1 MTIEEFIKKYD
12 PVMDSNTGIKQF
24 DWTVGHELDKIVT
37 AQRNMK
43 LCTVVENEGDLELLD
58 GYHFVN
64 RMYYVITRNEVTEP
78 ISIVL

>member
-1 MTIEEFIKKYD
+1 MTIEEFIEKYE
-12 PVMDSNTGIKQF
+12 PVMDDDTGIKQF
-24 DWTVGHELDKIVT
+24 DWTADNEIFEIVKAKQT
-37 AQRNMK
+37 MK

-58 GYHFVN
+58 GDHHVN

>member
-12 PVMDSNTGIKQF
+12 PIMDDDTGIKQF
-24 DWTVGHELDKIVT
+24 DWTVGNELDKIVT

-58 GYHFVN
+58 GYNYIN